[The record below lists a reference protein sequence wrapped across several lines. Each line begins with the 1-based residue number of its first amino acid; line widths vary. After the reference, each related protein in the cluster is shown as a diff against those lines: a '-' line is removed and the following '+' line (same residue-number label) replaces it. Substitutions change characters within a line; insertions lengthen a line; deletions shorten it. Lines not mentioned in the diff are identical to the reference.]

1 MTPTAADIDSG
12 FGKLEREAADAWSNI
27 VMVDRVRTLRAQF
40 RVFAGIAPEQ
50 VEVEPVHVDDNT
62 RWG

>member
-1 MTPTAADIDSG
+1 MTTAQDIDSG
-12 FGKLEREAADAWSNI
+12 FGKLEREAAEAWSNL

-40 RVFAGIAPEQ
+40 RVFAGIETDQAEA
-50 VEVEPVHVDDNT
+50 EPIHVDENT

>member
-1 MTPTAADIDSG
+1 MTTADIDSG
-12 FGKLEREAADAWSNI
+12 FGKLEREAAEAWSNL

-40 RVFAGIAPEQ
+40 REFAGIAPEQ
-50 VEVEPVHVDDNT
+50 ADIEPVHVDENT

>member
-1 MTPTAADIDSG
+1 VITTAADIDRG
-12 FGKLEREAADAWSNI
+12 FGKLEREAAEAWSNL

-40 RVFAGIAPEQ
+40 REFAGIAPEK
-50 VEVEPVHVDDNT
+50 VEFEPVQVDENT